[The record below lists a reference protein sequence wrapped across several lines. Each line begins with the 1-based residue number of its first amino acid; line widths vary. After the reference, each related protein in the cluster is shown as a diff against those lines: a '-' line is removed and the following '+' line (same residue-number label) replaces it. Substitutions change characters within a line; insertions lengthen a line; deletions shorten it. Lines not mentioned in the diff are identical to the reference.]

1 MKFSVQVLVI
11 LVLGF
16 LLGHYVAWWGV
27 AIAAFLGGV
36 FVRNRVSFLGGF
48 LGIGILWFAS
58 ALWIT
63 GSAATDYVSEVA
75 AILQASTTII
85 LLATGLI
92 GGLVGGLAALAGSLL
107 RTPRK
112 SSNPYRL

>member
-27 AIAAFLGGV
+27 AIAAFIGGV
-36 FVRNRVSFLGGF
+36 FVRNSASFLGGF
-48 LGIGILWFAS
+48 LGIGILWFAG

-63 GSAATDYVSEVA
+63 GSAATNYIAEVA
-75 AILQASTTII
+75 SILKASTTII
-85 LLATGLI
+85 LLVTGLI
-92 GGLVGGLAALAGSLL
+92 GGLLGGLAALGGSLL